1 MNNKKFRG
9 ERLMLEIT
17 LNIDGEDKKF
27 TQGKIT
33 LGAMRRMAEM
43 DKAIKELQESSNV
56 DDTGL
61 EVLDEMSYTIVVL
74 FKNQFTFDELQDGLE
89 FETMDEFNEIVEG
102 IFSKV
107 GEGQG
112 KPAPKKTTASRKPQT
127 K

>member
-1 MNNKKFRG
+1 
-9 ERLMLEIT
+9 MLEIT
-17 LNIDGEDKKF
+17 LNIEGEDKKF

-74 FKNQFTFDELQDGLE
+74 FKNQFTFDELQNGLE

>member
-17 LNIDGEDKKF
+17 LNIEGEDKKF

-43 DKAIKELQESSNV
+43 DKRIKDLQESSNV

-112 KPAPKKTTASRKPQT
+112 KPAPKKTASRKPQT

>member
-1 MNNKKFRG
+1 
-9 ERLMLEIT
+9 MLEIT

-27 TQGKIT
+27 TQDKIT

-43 DKAIKELQESSNV
+43 DKAIKDLQESSNV

-112 KPAPKKTTASRKPQT
+112 KPAPKKTVSRKPQT

>member
-1 MNNKKFRG
+1 
-9 ERLMLEIT
+9 MLEIT
-17 LNIDGEDKKF
+17 LNIEGEDKKF

-43 DKAIKELQESSNV
+43 DKRIKELQESSNV

-61 EVLDEMSYTIVVL
+61 DVLDEMSYTIVVL

-112 KPAPKKTTASRKPQT
+112 KPAPKKTASRKPQT

>member
-1 MNNKKFRG
+1 
-9 ERLMLEIT
+9 MLEIT
-17 LNIDGEDKKF
+17 LNIEGEDKKF

-43 DKAIKELQESSNV
+43 DKRIKELQESSNV

-112 KPAPKKTTASRKPQT
+112 KPTPKKTTASRKPQT